1 MFKKTFLIV
10 ISLFLLGLTACS
22 GSSTATKT
30 TETDIPGVTSGGAQ
44 TTGNGSSGQG
54 IRPVTSKTT
63 SIVTSTQPVDKKV
76 LVVYFSATNN
86 TEEVAKVIAA
96 KAGAD
101 LYEITPVE
109 PYTAE
114 DLRYYNNSRSD
125 KENAD
130 PNCRPAIV
138 EDLKD
143 LEKYDVVFL
152 GYPIWFGQ
160 APKVIYTFLESY
172 SLNGKT
178 VVPFCTSSSSGI
190 GNSDTNL
197 HDLAKD
203 ATWIKGGRFSERPN
217 TGTVEDWV
225 SSLKY

>member
-1 MFKKTFLIV
+1 MFKKIILIV
-10 ISLFLLGLTACS
+10 ISLLMLGLTGCG

-30 TETDIPGVTSGGAQ
+30 TETELPGVTSGGAQ
-44 TTGNGSSGQG
+44 TTGTGSSGQG
-54 IRPVTSKTT
+54 IRPVTGKTT
-63 SIVTSTQPVDKKV
+63 ATVTSTHPADKKV

-101 LYEITPVE
+101 LYEIIPVE

-138 EDLKD
+138 KDLKD

-190 GNSDTNL
+190 GNSDSNL

-203 ATWIKGGRFSERPN
+203 ATWIKGERFSERPSAS
-217 TGTVEDWV
+217 TVENWV
-225 SSLKY
+225 ASLKY